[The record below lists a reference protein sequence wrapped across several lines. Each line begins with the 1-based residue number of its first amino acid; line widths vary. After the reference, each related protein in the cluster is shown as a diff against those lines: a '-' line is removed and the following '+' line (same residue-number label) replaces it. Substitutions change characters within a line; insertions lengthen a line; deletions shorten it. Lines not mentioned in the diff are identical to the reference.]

1 MNQARLLLN
10 PNHEM
15 RAAVTRVAIP
25 IFRKKVSPVFDS
37 CTRVLLVDIEN
48 NREVDRK
55 EIYLDS
61 LSLTERLTLLLKS
74 GVSVV
79 ICGGISNVMENMV
92 VGKKIGLFSN
102 ITGEIEY
109 VLKAYLPMNWT
120 DRSFNC
126 PVFTR
131 DFKQQRHQKQ
141 GS

>member
-1 MNQARLLLN
+1 
-10 PNHEM
+10 M

-92 VGKKIGLFSN
+92 VGKKIDLFSN
-102 ITGEIEY
+102 ITGEIGY
-109 VLKAYLPMNWT
+109 VLKAYLTNEL
-120 DRSFNC
+120 DRSQFQL
-126 PVFTR
+126 PGF
-131 DFKQQRHQKQ
+131 H
-141 GS
+141 

>member
-1 MNQARLLLN
+1 
-10 PNHEM
+10 M

-79 ICGGISNVMENMV
+79 ICGGISDVMENMV
-92 VGKKIGLFSN
+92 VGKKIDLLDN
-102 ITGEIEY
+102 ITGEIDY
-109 VLKAYLPMNWT
+109 VLNAYLANEL
-120 DRSFNC
+120 DRSQFQLPGYHEDSNNKG
-126 PVFTR
+126 TKAR
-131 DFKQQRHQKQ
+131 E
-141 GS
+141 

>member
-1 MNQARLLLN
+1 M
-10 PNHEM
+10 
-15 RAAVTRVAIP
+15 TRVAIP

-37 CTRVLLVDIEN
+37 CTRVLLVDFEN

-61 LSLTERLTLLLKS
+61 LSLAERLTLLLKS

-92 VGKKIGLFSN
+92 VGKKIDLFGN

-109 VLKAYLPMNWT
+109 VLKAYLANEL
-120 DRSFNC
+120 DRSQFQL
-126 PVFTR
+126 PGF
-131 DFKQQRHQKQ
+131 QKASNNK
-141 GS
+141 GTKSKGVRP